1 MHVFSL
7 ARVKSSPIMATPMKS
22 MKLSLKMGT
31 SSASTEFLTG
41 EEIPGVQVQV
51 VPPPDKDWRKLKFN
65 AGFALREWRI

>member
-1 MHVFSL
+1 MPVFSL

-41 EEIPGVQVQV
+41 EEILGVQVQV
-51 VPPPDKDWRKLKFN
+51 VPFLI
-65 AGFALREWRI
+65 RIG